1 MDRRT
6 ARPHRTGMQRR
17 RDSDV
22 LLKLS
27 RRLVYLGMLLLPLLS
42 LRLAKGLDV
51 SDGLFAL
58 AAVVLIMSRH
68 RPAVPAPPM
77 WYFGSFLIVIG
88 GITSSYLAMSASSSM
103 VVVFNGIFVLFVWQ
117 WTTRSVLT
125 DVEKLQRAMTAFVL
139 GTTISSF
146 VAILQ
151 VKLHILGYAGA
162 AGGSEGDRAVGLAS
176 QPNIAAVTYALGLT
190 FAIGLVLHRGAG
202 RRYYRVICIVVIAIA
217 LLLSAS
223 VSGMATALVGVFVLL
238 VRRGMKPRTI
248 IATAVLLI
256 GVYALATALEG
267 SGHGGENLNPFARVQ
282 QTTSSSSGYDTV
294 SPREQTWKNAWQ
306 GIQQDPIIGHGI
318 DQASLQVYYDPY
330 IGIWYPAHNLPLLL
344 WYGGGI
350 FMLVGFAINFTTA
363 FRRVTRTGKK
373 DPTKDMLVVLFFSM
387 QSPEMFDR
395 WLWVPFI
402 LALTLRRGANAA
414 DPPRHHRAQARPPF
428 GLESARRDG
437 HDRDQLIDDLG

>member
-1 MDRRT
+1 MSAPTIRVNRT
-6 ARPHRTGMQRR
+6 TVRRR
-17 RDSDV
+17 RDADV

-27 RRLVYLGMLLLPLLS
+27 RRLVYLGMFCLPLLS

-51 SDGLFAL
+51 SDGIFAL
-58 AAVVLIMSRH
+58 AALVLIMSRH

-103 VVVFNGIFVLFVWQ
+103 VVVFNGVFVLFVWQ

-125 DVEKLQRAMTAFVL
+125 DVGKVQRAITAFVL
-139 GTTISSF
+139 GTSVSSL

-151 VKLHILGYAGA
+151 VKLHIFVAGA
-162 AGGSEGDRAVGLAS
+162 SAAASTGANSESGRAVGLAS

-190 FAIGLVLHRGAG
+190 FGLGLVLHHGAG

-223 VSGMATALVGVFVLL
+223 VSGMATALVGIFVLL
-238 VRRGMKPRTI
+238 LKRGMKPRTI

-267 SGHGGENLNPFARVQ
+267 NGNGGENLNPFARVH
-282 QTTSSSSGYDTV
+282 QTTSAGSGYDTV
-294 SPREQTWKNAWQ
+294 SPREQTWINAWK

-330 IGIWYPAHNLPLLL
+330 LGIWYPSHNLPLLL
-344 WYGGGI
+344 WFGGGI
-350 FMLVGFAINFTTA
+350 FMLVGFVVNFATA
-363 FRRVTRTGKK
+363 FRRVTRRGKK
-373 DPTKDMLVVLFFSM
+373 DPTKDMLFAGMVVVLFFSM

-402 LALTLRRGANAA
+402 LALTLRRGAVPTERAA
-414 DPPRHHRAQARPPF
+414 LDPTA
-428 GLESARRDG
+428 L
-437 HDRDQLIDDLG
+437 DLGATAPSPGH